1 MVSWKIILEHPV
13 FDPTIFNEMNGWE
26 IWKIV
31 IKNEWTHPWRTFMV
45 MIVTFEK
52 RNTSDVY
59 DAALIS
65 IAISYTSYV
74 LKQNIVQFFLPLN
87 LY

>member
-1 MVSWKIILEHPV
+1 MVK
-13 FDPTIFNEMNGWE
+13 
-26 IWKIV
+26 
-31 IKNEWTHPWRTFMV
+31 
-45 MIVTFEK
+45 IVTFKK
-52 RNTSDVY
+52 RYTSDVY